1 VAEADARIIAIAT
14 QKGGVGK
21 TTTAVNLATALA
33 ACELKILV
41 VDLDPQGHASTS
53 FGIEPDRRSPGTYEL
68 LSGAATLAETTLPTK
83 VPGLAIVPA
92 GKDLAGAEVELI
104 ELQDRL
110 MRLKDALGAAQGWDL
125 VLIDCPPSLGLLSLN
140 ALAAAHSV
148 LIPLQPEF
156 LALEGLAQT
165 VRTIEMIRE
174 RFNPGLRLEGI
185 VLTMMDRR
193 NNLSVQVEQDAR
205 ANFGALVFGTAIPR
219 NVKVSEAPSHGLPV
233 LLYDHKS
240 AGAQAYIMLAGEVLG
255 RLRNDGAAGARIA
268 AGG

>member
-1 VAEADARIIAIAT
+1 
-14 QKGGVGK
+14 
-21 TTTAVNLATALA
+21 
-33 ACELKILV
+33 
-41 VDLDPQGHASTS
+41 
-53 FGIEPDRRSPGTYEL
+53 
-68 LSGAATLAETTLPTK
+68 
-83 VPGLAIVPA
+83 
-92 GKDLAGAEVELI
+92 
-104 ELQDRL
+104 
-110 MRLKDALGAAQGWDL
+110 MRLKTALGEARGWDL

-174 RFNPGLRLEGI
+174 RFNPALRLEGI

-193 NNLSVQVEQDAR
+193 INLSVQVEQDAR

-219 NVKVSEAPSHGLPV
+219 NVKVSEAPSHGVPV

-255 RLRNDGAAGARIA
+255 RLRKEAA
-268 AGG
+268 